1 MSKNRKPTPRKKTQ
15 IGTPHLGQFL
25 RDLAGYSYRVPRR
38 LLTQWRGEQGGKVM
52 QQFLRT
58 KTQAEHVATKQAAAL
73 RERREHFAA
82 VAARR
87 RTLDETEHAQGA
99 AA

>member
-1 MSKNRKPTPRKKTQ
+1 MSKKRQSSPRKKTQ

-52 QQFLRT
+52 KQFLRT
-58 KTQAEHVATKQAAAL
+58 KSQAASVSERQAEALAT
-73 RERREHFAA
+73 RRAHYAE
-82 VAARR
+82 VSARR
-87 RTLDETEHAQGA
+87 RALDESEHMQRSA
-99 AA
+99 A

>member
-1 MSKNRKPTPRKKTQ
+1 MRNKKRQTNPRQKTQ

-25 RDLAGYSYRVPRR
+25 RDLAGFSYRVPRR

-52 QQFLRT
+52 VQFLRT
-58 KTQAEHVATKQAAAL
+58 KAQAASVADRQAEALAA
-73 RERREHFAA
+73 RRRHFAE

-87 RTLDETEHAQGA
+87 RALDELEEGA
-99 AA
+99 A